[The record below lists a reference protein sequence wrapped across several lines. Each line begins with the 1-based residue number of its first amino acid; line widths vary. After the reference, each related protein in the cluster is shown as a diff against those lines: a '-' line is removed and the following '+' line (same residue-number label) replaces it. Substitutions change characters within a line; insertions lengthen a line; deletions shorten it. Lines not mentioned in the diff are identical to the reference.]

1 VENVS
6 GRRYGRSVREPVLMP
21 MAGGVTVGCDDGDVS
36 RKRRKKRRRPANGP
50 LPPGRGTGDR
60 AAEPGGESLV
70 DGSNGSGPALRWK
83 DERHGART
91 VRGIHFQDA
100 AVTWLA
106 AKVAAGHIPN
116 VLVVPEGSEDVLLEG
131 GAQWHVQVKSRVERR
146 GLFSASEA
154 AGHILCAWRRHA
166 GRDDARS
173 RLVVVLE
180 SGVEGEMPS
189 NDLDKTLAE
198 SLAGGSQLL
207 TSLRKKGSE
216 FEMDVGRLLSSTVV
230 VGISWDDVIAET
242 VACLGEQLEL
252 PPAALRLV
260 ADQLRVFLAN
270 AADDNETPIYEQRRR
285 LDRTELASEI
295 TRIAGM
301 VSIESLQAA
310 IQQGVC
316 EPLEYGSHHDAEG
329 ARFYEGA
336 ATQPFHVA
344 SGLVVRRSDVIAR
357 VLSGLDERSAVVITG
372 PSGVGKSAVLWTI
385 PREPELRG
393 VAWFRVRR
401 IADEDVSAIVR
412 LARAYCASPSVPIGF
427 LVDSAGAGDLTG
439 WARLRAEAA
448 AVPGMLLVATA
459 RREDLAILGD
469 LAECA
474 TVAVQLDESAAEAI
488 HGGLVASGAT
498 AVAHWREAFDK
509 SGGLTL
515 EFTHLLTRGR
525 RLRDLIDDQIRRRIR
540 ENRDKELDVL
550 ALVSVADRW
559 SATVSTE
566 RLAQACGLSCHDLRR
581 ALDRLDAEHL
591 VVERDGQMGGL
602 HRLRSTAICQAVHE
616 LASPAIGATI
626 QKAIPLVSAAQ
637 LHRFIAA
644 MLEDNPDARGI
655 VADQARSGELELER
669 VAACLQG
676 LRLADF
682 QELARAWNDVADQH
696 NVPPANRPT
705 MFAMAVQG
713 GEPAGF
719 LPDDLQTAERALVA
733 VPGRDSRYSL
743 IEAAGRD
750 VIARLLTSVSD
761 SGRATLLLAT
771 LANTGPD
778 LARAI
783 ANAFDEYSPL
793 VPALCDAPLEGL
805 KDCLSAARDVD
816 PHVAH
821 ALVENIG
828 GEQVVIQ
835 RIRAD
840 NPWITE
846 LGIRDGD
853 DGPVGFARFLH
864 VSDDVQ
870 GDMQEQAHSLGR
882 TLLWCLPRIASV
894 DVKALWPGNL
904 EPAIGGDPTGVSR
917 LKREHAPAASSV
929 AWTQARIR
937 VAATPAGVADTV
949 RLTEALPLLSQAND
963 LVQRAGAAL
972 LTGRSS
978 PGPGVGHQR
987 RFLRESAQALR
998 PALGKTGI
1006 DDTAI
1011 LEQRPPELADD
1022 LAATVL
1028 NITDN
1033 AILRLQSP
1041 DGYQALAA
1049 YISVTIIGK
1058 NLDGARK
1065 EPWRLIGIEG
1075 YPPSLDE
1082 LRSTLEDI
1090 RDVVSELAHNG
1101 ASIDRI
1107 RQAARSGE
1115 PSYALQRGAR
1125 VCRSANER
1133 RHRKRIK
1140 QIQSTCANTGLQARV
1155 FDHDRGWTSVRE
1167 YRISVELGSLTEWN
1181 EAVQEL
1187 TAAIRQDQKADETF
1201 LFVPL
1206 RNTRPVPRLAFSLV
1220 NRLWHTPNPS
1230 GLDRLPEAH
1239 ADKVTGIFNRAVFA
1253 LQGLSGVSDL
1263 ADELRGHNIIHAAI
1277 EALSSD
1283 LEEAV
1288 EQLVGM
1294 SGEPVPDA
1302 LLSGI
1307 GYLCARVQAELDGT
1321 SLEPGVAAQCVKG
1334 LLTEEHT
1341 NEAAW
1346 IYMAQCLASELDAGA
1361 ALCDVEELIE
1371 LVNLEAESDEGH
1383 PPAESHTAD

>member
-1 VENVS
+1 
-6 GRRYGRSVREPVLMP
+6 M
-21 MAGGVTVGCDDGDVS
+21 
-36 RKRRKKRRRPANGP
+36 
-50 LPPGRGTGDR
+50 
-60 AAEPGGESLV
+60 
-70 DGSNGSGPALRWK
+70 DGSNGSGPAFRWK

-91 VRGIHFQDA
+91 GRGIHFQDA

-106 AKVAAGHIPN
+106 VKVAAGHIPN

-131 GAQWHVQVKSRVERR
+131 GTQWHVQVKSRVERR

-154 AGHILCAWRRHA
+154 AGHILGAWRRHA
-166 GRDDARS
+166 CRHEAGS

-180 SGVEGEMPS
+180 SGVEGETPS
-189 NDLDKTLAE
+189 NDLEEALAE
-198 SLAGGSQLL
+198 SLADGSQLL
-207 TSLRKKGSE
+207 NSLRERGSE
-216 FEMDVGRLLSSTVV
+216 LEMDVGRLLSSTVV

-260 ADQLRVFLAN
+260 ADQLRIFLAS

-316 EPLEYGSHHDAEG
+316 EPLEYGGRQDAEG
-329 ARFYEGA
+329 GRFYEGA

-344 SGLVVRRSDVIAR
+344 SGLVVRRGDVIER
-357 VLSGLDERSAVVITG
+357 VLSGLDQRSAVVITG

-385 PREPELRG
+385 PREPDLRG

-401 IADEDVSAIVR
+401 LADEDVPALVR

-427 LVDSAGAGDLTG
+427 LVDSAGAGDFTG

-448 AVPGMLLVATA
+448 AVPGMLLVAAA
-459 RREDLAILGD
+459 RREDLAALGD

-498 AVAHWREAFDK
+498 AVAHWREAFEK

-515 EFTHLLTRGR
+515 EFTHLLTRGK
-525 RLRDLIDDQIRRRIR
+525 RLGDVIDDQIRRRIR
-540 ENRDKELDVL
+540 ENRDEELEVL

-559 SATVSTE
+559 SATVSTADV
-566 RLAQACGLSCHDLRR
+566 AQACGLSDHDLRR

-591 VVERDGQMGGL
+591 VVEREGQMGGL

-616 LASPAIGATI
+616 LSSPAIDVTI
-626 QKAIPLVSAAQ
+626 QKAIPLVPAAQ

-644 MLEDNPDARGI
+644 MLEDNPAARGI
-655 VADQARSGELELER
+655 VADQAGSDDLELER

-682 QELARAWNDVADQH
+682 QELARAWNEVAEQH
-696 NVPPANRPT
+696 DAPPATRPRL
-705 MFAMAVQG
+705 FAMAIQG

-719 LPDDLQTAERALVA
+719 LPDELQAAHSALVA
-733 VPGRDSRYSL
+733 VPGRDSRL
-743 IEAAGRD
+743 GLFEAAGRD
-750 VIARLLTSVSD
+750 AIAQLLTSAD
-761 SGRATLLLAT
+761 DTGRATQLLAV
-771 LANTGPD
+771 LADTGSEI
-778 LARAI
+778 ARAVEK
-783 ANAFDEYSPL
+783 AFDEDSPL
-793 VPALCDAPLEGL
+793 ASALRDAPLEDLG
-805 KDCLSAARDVD
+805 DCLSAARDVD

-821 ALVENIG
+821 ALVESIG

-846 LGIRDGD
+846 LGIREGN

-870 GDMQEQAHSLGR
+870 GDMQERAHSLGR
-882 TLLWCLPRIASV
+882 TLLWCLPRIVSV
-894 DVKALWPGNL
+894 DVRPLWPGNL
-904 EPAIGGDPTGVSR
+904 APAIGGDPAGVSR
-917 LKREHAPAASSV
+917 LKREYAPTASSV

-937 VAATPAGVADTV
+937 VAVALVGAADTV

-978 PGPGVGHQR
+978 PGPALGQQR
-987 RFLRESAQALR
+987 RSLHESARALR

-1006 DDTAI
+1006 GDTAI
-1011 LEQRPPELADD
+1011 LELQTPELADD
-1022 LAATVL
+1022 LSATIL
-1028 NITDN
+1028 NITGN

-1041 DGYQALAA
+1041 GGYQRLAA
-1049 YISVTIIGK
+1049 YISGTIIGR
-1058 NLDGARK
+1058 NLDGVLK

-1075 YPPSLDE
+1075 SPLSLDE
-1082 LRSTLEDI
+1082 LRSALEDI
-1090 RDVVSELAHNG
+1090 RDVVSELAQDG
-1101 ASIDRI
+1101 ASVDRI

-1115 PSYALQRGAR
+1115 PSSALQRGAS

-1133 RHRKRIK
+1133 RHQKRIK

-1155 FDHDRGWTSVRE
+1155 FDYDSGWTSVRE
-1167 YRISVELGSLTEWN
+1167 YRISVALDSLTEWH
-1181 EAVQEL
+1181 ETVQEL
-1187 TAAIRQDQKADETF
+1187 TAVLRQDQKADETF

-1206 RNTRPVPRLAFSLV
+1206 RNTRPVPALAFSLV
-1220 NRLWHTPNPS
+1220 NSLCPTPNPS

-1239 ADKVTGIFNRAVFA
+1239 TDKLTGTLNQAIFA

-1263 ADELRGHNIIHAAI
+1263 PDELRVHGTIDAAI

-1283 LEEAV
+1283 LAEAV
-1288 EQLVGM
+1288 EQLMSM
-1294 SGEPVPDA
+1294 SGDRVADA

-1307 GYLCARVQAELDGT
+1307 GYLCARVQAELDGQ
-1321 SLEPGVAAQCVKG
+1321 SSEPNVAAQCVRV

-1341 NEAAW
+1341 NESAW
-1346 IYMAQCLASELDAGA
+1346 IHVAQCLASEWDAGTPV
-1361 ALCDVEELIE
+1361 CDIEQLLE
-1371 LVNLEAESDEGH
+1371 LVDLEAEPD
-1383 PPAESHTAD
+1383 

>member
-1 VENVS
+1 
-6 GRRYGRSVREPVLMP
+6 M
-21 MAGGVTVGCDDGDVS
+21 
-36 RKRRKKRRRPANGP
+36 
-50 LPPGRGTGDR
+50 
-60 AAEPGGESLV
+60 
-70 DGSNGSGPALRWK
+70 DGSNGSGPAFRWK

-91 VRGIHFQDA
+91 GRGIHFQDA

-106 AKVAAGHIPN
+106 AKVGAGHIPN

-154 AGHILCAWRRHA
+154 ARHILGAWGRHA

-180 SGVEGEMPS
+180 SGVEGETPS
-189 NDLDKTLAE
+189 NDLDETLAE

-207 TSLRKKGSE
+207 TSLRIKGSE
-216 FEMDVGRLLSSTVV
+216 LEMDVGRLLSSTVV

-260 ADQLRVFLAN
+260 AEQLRVFLAN

-301 VSIESLQAA
+301 VSIESLEAA

-316 EPLEYGSHHDAEG
+316 EPLEYGGHQDAEG
-329 ARFYEGA
+329 DRFYEGA

-344 SGLVVRRSDVIAR
+344 SGLVVRRGDVIER

-401 IADEDVSAIVR
+401 LADEDVPALVR
-412 LARAYCASPSVPIGF
+412 LARVYCASPSVPIGF
-427 LVDSAGAGDLTG
+427 LVDSAGAGDFTG

-474 TVAVQLDESAAEAI
+474 TVAVQLDESAAEVI

-515 EFTHLLTRGR
+515 EFTHLLTRRR
-525 RLRDLIDDQIRRRIR
+525 RLRDVIDDQIRRRIR
-540 ENRDKELDVL
+540 ENRDTELDVL

-559 SATVSTE
+559 SATVSTADV
-566 RLAQACGLSCHDLRR
+566 AQACGLSGHDLRR

-591 VVERDGQMGGL
+591 VFERDGQMGGL
-602 HRLRSTAICQAVHE
+602 HRLRSIAICQAVHE
-616 LASPAIGATI
+616 LPSPAIDVTI
-626 QKAIPLVSAAQ
+626 QKVIPLVPAAQ

-644 MLEDNPDARGI
+644 MLEENPEARVI
-655 VADQARSGELELER
+655 IADQASRCDLELER

-682 QELARAWNDVADQH
+682 LELARAWNDVAEQH
-696 NVPPANRPT
+696 DVPPANRPT
-705 MFAMAVQG
+705 MFAMAIQG

-719 LPDDLQTAERALVA
+719 LPDDLQTAHRALVA
-733 VPGRDSRYSL
+733 VPGRDSRDSL

-750 VIARLLTSVSD
+750 AIAQLLTSVSD
-761 SGRATLLLAT
+761 SKRATLLLAT

-783 ANAFDEYSPL
+783 ANAFDGNSPL
-793 VPALCDAPLEGL
+793 VSALRDAPLEDL

-821 ALVENIG
+821 ALVESIG
-828 GEQVVIQ
+828 GEQIVIQ

-840 NPWITE
+840 NPWMTE
-846 LGIRDGD
+846 LGIREGG

-864 VSDDVQ
+864 VSDGVQ
-870 GDMQEQAHSLGR
+870 GEMQKQAHSLGR
-882 TLLWCLPRIASV
+882 TLLLCLPRTESV
-894 DVKALWPGNL
+894 DIRALWPGNL

-917 LKREHAPAASSV
+917 LKREYAPAASSV

-937 VAATPAGVADTV
+937 AAVALIGEADTV
-949 RLTEALPLLSQAND
+949 RLTEALPLLGQATD

-978 PGPGVGHQR
+978 PGPGLERQR
-987 RFLRESAQALR
+987 RSLHESARALR
-998 PALGKTGI
+998 PGLGKTGI
-1006 DDTAI
+1006 GDTAV
-1011 LEQRPPELADD
+1011 LEQRTPELADD
-1022 LAATVL
+1022 LSATVL

-1033 AILRLQSP
+1033 AILRLHSP
-1041 DGYQALAA
+1041 DSYRALAA

-1058 NLDGARK
+1058 N
-1065 EPWRLIGIEG
+1065 RLFAFEG
-1075 YPPSLDE
+1075 GV
-1082 LRSTLEDI
+1082 RS
-1090 RDVVSELAHNG
+1090 
-1101 ASIDRI
+1101 
-1107 RQAARSGE
+1107 
-1115 PSYALQRGAR
+1115 AR
-1125 VCRSANER
+1125 V
-1133 RHRKRIK
+1133 
-1140 QIQSTCANTGLQARV
+1140 
-1155 FDHDRGWTSVRE
+1155 RG
-1167 YRISVELGSLTEWN
+1167 
-1181 EAVQEL
+1181 
-1187 TAAIRQDQKADETF
+1187 
-1201 LFVPL
+1201 
-1206 RNTRPVPRLAFSLV
+1206 
-1220 NRLWHTPNPS
+1220 
-1230 GLDRLPEAH
+1230 
-1239 ADKVTGIFNRAVFA
+1239 
-1253 LQGLSGVSDL
+1253 
-1263 ADELRGHNIIHAAI
+1263 
-1277 EALSSD
+1277 
-1283 LEEAV
+1283 
-1288 EQLVGM
+1288 
-1294 SGEPVPDA
+1294 
-1302 LLSGI
+1302 
-1307 GYLCARVQAELDGT
+1307 
-1321 SLEPGVAAQCVKG
+1321 
-1334 LLTEEHT
+1334 
-1341 NEAAW
+1341 
-1346 IYMAQCLASELDAGA
+1346 
-1361 ALCDVEELIE
+1361 
-1371 LVNLEAESDEGH
+1371 
-1383 PPAESHTAD
+1383 

>member
-1 VENVS
+1 
-6 GRRYGRSVREPVLMP
+6 M
-21 MAGGVTVGCDDGDVS
+21 
-36 RKRRKKRRRPANGP
+36 
-50 LPPGRGTGDR
+50 
-60 AAEPGGESLV
+60 
-70 DGSNGSGPALRWK
+70 DGSDGSGPALRWK
-83 DERHGART
+83 GERHGART
-91 VRGIHFQDA
+91 GRGIHFQDA

-106 AKVAAGHIPN
+106 ARVAAGSIPD

-131 GAQWHVQVKSRVERR
+131 GARWHVQVKSRVERR

-154 AGHILCAWRRHA
+154 AGHILGAWRRHA
-166 GRDDARS
+166 GRDEAGS

-180 SGVEGEMPS
+180 SGVEGETSS
-189 NDLDKTLAE
+189 NDLHKTLAE
-198 SLAGGSQLL
+198 SLADGSQLL
-207 TSLRKKGSE
+207 NSLRERGSE
-216 FEMDVGRLLSSTVV
+216 LEMDVGRLLSSTVV

-242 VACLGEQLEL
+242 VACLGEQLEF
-252 PPAALRLV
+252 PPAALHLV
-260 ADQLRVFLAN
+260 ADQLRVFLAS
-270 AADDNETPIYEQRRR
+270 ASDDNETPIYEQRRR
-285 LDRTELASEI
+285 LDRTELTSEI

-301 VSIESLQAA
+301 VSIESLEAA

-316 EPLEYGSHHDAEG
+316 EPLEYGGHQDAEG
-329 ARFYEGA
+329 GRFYEGA

-344 SGLVVRRSDVIAR
+344 SGLVVRRGDVIER

-401 IADEDVSAIVR
+401 LADEDVPALVC

-427 LVDSAGAGDLTG
+427 LVDSAGAGDFTG

-525 RLRDLIDDQIRRRIR
+525 RLRDVIDDQIRRRIR
-540 ENRDKELDVL
+540 ENRDTELDVL

-559 SATVSTE
+559 SATVSTADV
-566 RLAQACGLSCHDLRR
+566 AQACGLSGHDLRR

-591 VVERDGQMGGL
+591 VFERDGQMGGL

-616 LASPAIGATI
+616 LPSPAIDVTI
-626 QKAIPLVSAAQ
+626 QKVIPLVPAVQ

-644 MLEDNPDARGI
+644 MLEDNPEARVI
-655 VADQARSGELELER
+655 VADQASRCDLELER

-682 QELARAWNDVADQH
+682 LELARAWNDVAEQH
-696 NVPPANRPT
+696 DVPPANRPT
-705 MFAMAVQG
+705 MFAMAIQG

-719 LPDDLQTAERALVA
+719 LPDDLQTAHRALVA
-733 VPGRDSRYSL
+733 VPGRDSRDSL
-743 IEAAGRD
+743 IDAAGRD
-750 VIARLLTSVSD
+750 AIAQLLTSVSD

-783 ANAFDEYSPL
+783 ANAFDGYSPL
-793 VPALCDAPLEGL
+793 VSALRDAPLKDL

-821 ALVENIG
+821 ALVESIG
-828 GEQVVIQ
+828 GEQIVIK

-846 LGIRDGD
+846 LGIREGD

-870 GDMQEQAHSLGR
+870 GDMQKQAHSLGR
-882 TLLWCLPRIASV
+882 TLLLCLPRIGSV
-894 DVKALWPGNL
+894 DVRALWPGNL

-917 LKREHAPAASSV
+917 LKREYAPAASSV
-929 AWTQARIR
+929 AWTQTRIR
-937 VAATPAGVADTV
+937 AAVALIGEADTV
-949 RLTEALPLLSQAND
+949 RLTEALPLLGQATD

-978 PGPGVGHQR
+978 PGPGLDQQR
-987 RFLRESAQALR
+987 RSLHRSARTLR
-998 PALGKTGI
+998 PTLGKTEIG
-1006 DDTAI
+1006 DTAI
-1011 LEQRPPELADD
+1011 LEQQTPELAGD
-1022 LAATVL
+1022 LSATVL
-1028 NITDN
+1028 NITGN
-1033 AILRLQSP
+1033 AILRLQDSG
-1041 DGYQALAA
+1041 GYRSLAA
-1049 YISVTIIGK
+1049 YISETVIGK
-1058 NLDGARK
+1058 NLDGALK
-1065 EPWRLIGIEG
+1065 EPWRLIGAESH
-1075 YPPSLDE
+1075 PPSLDE
-1082 LRSTLEDI
+1082 LRSTLEDL
-1090 RDVVSELAHNG
+1090 RDVVSEVARSD
-1101 ASIDRI
+1101 ASVDRI
-1107 RQAARSGE
+1107 RLAARSGE
-1115 PSYALQRGAR
+1115 PSRALQRGAR

-1133 RHRKRIK
+1133 RQQKRIK

-1155 FDHDRGWTSVRE
+1155 FDYDSGWTSVRE
-1167 YRISVELGSLTEWN
+1167 YRISVVLGSLTEWD
-1181 EAVQEL
+1181 ETVQEL
-1187 TAAIRQDQKADETF
+1187 TAALRQDQKADETF

-1206 RNTRPVPRLAFSLV
+1206 RDTRPVPALAFSLV
-1220 NRLWHTPNPS
+1220 NSLWPTPNPS
-1230 GLDRLPEAH
+1230 WLDRLPEAH
-1239 ADKVTGIFNRAVFA
+1239 TSKLTDTFNQAILA

-1263 ADELRGHNIIHAAI
+1263 PDELRVHDTIDAAI
-1277 EALSSD
+1277 EAFSSD
-1283 LEEAV
+1283 LEKAA
-1288 EQLVGM
+1288 EQLISM
-1294 SGEPVPDA
+1294 SADRVADA

-1321 SLEPGVAAQCVKG
+1321 SSEPSVAAQCVRA
-1334 LLTEEHT
+1334 LLTQEHT
-1341 NEAAW
+1341 NESLW
-1346 IYMAQCLASELDAGA
+1346 INMAHCLASEWDAGA
-1361 ALCDVEELIE
+1361 TRCDIEELIE
-1371 LVNLEAESDEGH
+1371 LVNLETESD
-1383 PPAESHTAD
+1383 